1 MTDDAGNRNNFIEAP
16 SAEETK
22 PVEPTQDTKNDGEPS
37 NTNHVLQPQPVAARL
52 EALREAEKVD
62 RSATSTPEYART
74 AAEVAESA
82 ALVDPPTP
90 LPETVDAAASAS
102 PQEAADTAAEVAD
115 TAQDLEN
122 DSVSILQPH
131 RPLGSIP
138 PASGSCILPSHQA
151 EELTE
156 TVAPGQET
164 IADIKED
171 LQKDTLDIAGV
182 NTEHEPAPLF
192 ARML

>member
-115 TAQDLEN
+115 TAAEVADTAQDLEN

-138 PASGSCILPSHQA
+138 PASGSCI
-151 EELTE
+151 
-156 TVAPGQET
+156 
-164 IADIKED
+164 
-171 LQKDTLDIAGV
+171 
-182 NTEHEPAPLF
+182 
-192 ARML
+192 